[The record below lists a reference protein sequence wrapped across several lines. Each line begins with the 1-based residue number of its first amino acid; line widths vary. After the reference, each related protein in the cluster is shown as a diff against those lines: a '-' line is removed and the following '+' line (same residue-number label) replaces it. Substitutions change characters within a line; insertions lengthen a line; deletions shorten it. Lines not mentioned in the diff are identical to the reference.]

1 MNQETHF
8 YFLSK
13 TYTHLSTKFL
23 FIIFTYEY
31 TARKSDLQIFVYLV
45 KYLVIFIVLIS
56 EKFKASFYLVVTF
69 VELPWLDCSVHHIKK
84 TVKLKQNYHHT
95 LVAQ

>member
-1 MNQETHF
+1 MKEVFHWMHKWREYTAHIQKGLMNHETHF

-69 VELPWLDCSVHHIKK
+69 VELP
-84 TVKLKQNYHHT
+84 
-95 LVAQ
+95 